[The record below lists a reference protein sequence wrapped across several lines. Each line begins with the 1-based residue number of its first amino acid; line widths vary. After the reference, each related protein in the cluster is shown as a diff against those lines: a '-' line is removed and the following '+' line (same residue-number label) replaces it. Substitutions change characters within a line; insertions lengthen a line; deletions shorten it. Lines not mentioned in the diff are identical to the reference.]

1 MAPCAWRGSWTVALQ
16 GSFIVKLHP
25 FVFVS
30 SSVIFLACAVA
41 QQIRAQTPPA
51 AGTDADSLQEI
62 VVVATRSPE
71 PLSRIGN
78 SVTVIDE
85 PAIRESQAVAVS
97 DLLATTPGIN
107 FARDGGIGQVTSVFI
122 RGADS
127 DQTLVLIDGVQFN
140 DPSSP
145 SGGFDFG
152 HLLTGDIARIEILRG
167 AQSTLYGSQ
176 AIGGVIN
183 IVMKEQD
190 SAFGGDFAAEG
201 GSHDTGYAAG
211 GIGGKEGGLSWRA
224 AANWYG
230 TSGIPTFDE
239 KLGGTRLSASQVGG
253 SNGQLKYDFTPDLQ
267 LDLRAYYTRTRTD
280 FDGYDTPTFSF
291 GDDAEYGWI
300 TQFLQYSGIT
310 WRTFDGEM
318 THRLAF
324 QYTDTSTHNY
334 DPQAPVN
341 EGSPSTE
348 TYTGIGRNLREEY
361 QGTLMLAP
369 SAQLVFG
376 AQHERS
382 TIVTD
387 TPAFDYTP
395 TAPQNSAATID
406 SGYVQGQIELFRGL
420 TLTAG
425 ARTDHHSEFGNHA
438 TAQLAAAWVLSDG
451 STILRSSFGQGF
463 KVPTLYQLYGNYG
476 NTALRPELAETFDA
490 GVEQHL
496 WAGRLM
502 LSATYFD
509 QYSRDL
515 IEFFDCTTP
524 SPLCATEPYGYYAN
538 IDRTSAV
545 GGELQAG
552 LKLTPDLELAANYT
566 YTYTEDRSPSS
577 STFGNELPRRPHNLA
592 NASVTR
598 RWTLP
603 LTTTVAARY
612 GGRSFDDAAN
622 SIALGGYVLFDAR
635 VAYTLGD
642 HLELYG
648 RVDNFTG
655 KHYETAY
662 EYGTLSRVGFVG
674 FRTTF

>member
-1 MAPCAWRGSWTVALQ
+1 LKSHSFSILVYSIVFTCAGAQHALSQ
-16 GSFIVKLHP
+16 ASTASETG
-25 FVFVS
+25 
-30 SSVIFLACAVA
+30 
-41 QQIRAQTPPA
+41 
-51 AGTDADSLQEI
+51 ADSLEEI

-78 SVTVIDE
+78 SVTVLDE
-85 PAIRESQAVAVS
+85 ATIRASQAVAVS

-107 FARDGGIGQVTSVFI
+107 FARNGGIGQVTSVFI

-127 DQTLVLIDGVQFN
+127 DQTLVLIDGVQLN

-145 SGGFDFG
+145 AGGFDFA

-176 AIGGVIN
+176 AMGGVIN
-183 IVMKEQD
+183 IIMKEPD

-211 GIGGKEGGLSWRA
+211 GIGGKDDGLSWRV

-239 KLGGTRLSASQVGG
+239 KLGGTRLSAAQVGG
-253 SNGQLKYDFTPDLQ
+253 SNAQLRYDLTPDLQ
-267 LDLRAYYTRTRTD
+267 LDLRAYYTQTRTD
-280 FDGYDTPTFSF
+280 FDGYDTPTGNF
-291 GDDAEYGWI
+291 GDDDEYGWV
-300 TQFLQYSGIT
+300 TQFLQYSGLT
-310 WRTFDGEM
+310 WRSFDGAM
-318 THRLAF
+318 THRLAV

-348 TYTGIGRNLREEY
+348 TYYGIGRNLREEY
-361 QGTLMLAP
+361 QGALIFSP
-369 SAQLVFG
+369 WAQLVFG

-406 SGYVQGQIELFRGL
+406 SGYVQGQVEIVHGF

-425 ARTDHHSEFGNHA
+425 GRFDDHSEFGGHA
-438 TAQLAAAWVLSDG
+438 TGQLAAAWVLNDG
-451 STILRSSFGQGF
+451 TTILRSSFGQGF

-476 NTALRPELAETFDA
+476 NATLRPELAETFDA
-490 GVEQHL
+490 GIEQHL
-496 WAGRLM
+496 WNGRLM
-502 LSATYFD
+502 LAATYFD

-538 IDRTSAV
+538 IDRSSAV
-545 GGELQAG
+545 GGELQAE

-566 YTYTEDRSPSS
+566 YTYTEDRSPGS

-598 RWTLP
+598 HWTTP

-622 SIALGGYVLFDAR
+622 SIALGGYVLFDLR
-635 VAYTLGD
+635 VAYALSD
-642 HLELYG
+642 RLELYG

-662 EYGTLSRVGFVG
+662 EYGTLSRVGYLG
-674 FRTTF
+674 IRTTF